1 MAPKKPQPLDR
12 LLISLRVKKPDAGL
26 TREQAMA
33 AWPVRN
39 PALEWTT
46 NDEDCVVVRLPRRKD
61 LVGGLLSFLFSVPE
75 SKPVVLDEVGSFVWQ
90 LCDGENTVSDVVDRL
105 ALEYKLNR
113 REAELSLTKFLQ
125 MLGKRGM
132 VAFAVPREVA
142 EAAGLSGQEII
153 ASGEEAPD
161 ESGDTAEADGEK
173 QEG

>member
-1 MAPKKPQPLDR
+1 MPSDKRQPLDR

-46 NDEDCVVVRLPRRKD
+46 NDDDCVVVRLPRRKD
-61 LVGGLLSFLFSVPE
+61 MVGGILSFLFSVPE

-90 LCDGENTVSDVVDRL
+90 LCDGENTVSEVVDKLSR
-105 ALEYKLNR
+105 EYKLNR

-125 MLGKRGM
+125 MLGRRGM

-142 EAAGLSGQEII
+142 EAAGLAGQELEPP
-153 ASGEEAPD
+153 EEEPAEPED
-161 ESGDTAEADGEK
+161 ETPEDDPEP
-173 QEG
+173 EG